1 MVDPMAKLRII
12 LVALLALAAF
22 PAWAMETR
30 EFDKAAFDAARA
42 AGRPVVV
49 EIWASWCPVCQQQ
62 GVVIERLKKDPE
74 LAGLVLF
81 ELDFDKDKAALRDF
95 RVTRQSTL
103 IAYKAGAE
111 VARSTGVTDPAEIR
125 AMFDKAR

>member
-1 MVDPMAKLRII
+1 MAKLRI
-12 LVALLALAAF
+12 LVIALFAFTAF
-22 PAWAMETR
+22 PAWSIDTR

-49 EIWASWCPVCQQQ
+49 EVWASWCPVCQQQ
-62 GVVIERLKKDPE
+62 GVVIEQLKKDPE

-95 RVTRQSTL
+95 RVARQSTL
-103 IAYKAGAE
+103 IAFKSGAE
-111 VARSTGVTDPAEIR
+111 VARSIGVTDPAEIR
-125 AMFDKAR
+125 ALFHKAR